1 MANSP
6 FAINMIADVQ
16 RIEEDH
22 EVRVEEQAQK
32 EKMVTLG
39 QHRAKQEII
48 MRALEEEADIS
59 ALRREKRA
67 IMEEEKR
74 LRALM
79 GLEKANNHRKADRM
93 AAQRAESQRHLAKKM
108 YRVNGNLSVVSE
120 IKEKELSILRERH
133 APR

>member
-32 EKMVTLG
+32 ERMVTLG